1 MTAAPA
7 RRWPA
12 SSCTASSHVPPRS
25 SSPAV
30 AEPGLRHQRG
40 TVDFVA
46 YTQPMIE
53 AGTTRTGRWLRE
65 RRVRIALWVAV
76 IEGLIAA
83 FSHDIGRWT
92 ILVLAVIVLAFY
104 MVAGRQIK
112 WDVARQLSW
121 IAATSQALAILVI
134 IFAFILKL
142 VAIVAIAVFAI
153 VALVYL
159 FSDRRHA

>member
-1 MTAAPA
+1 
-7 RRWPA
+7 
-12 SSCTASSHVPPRS
+12 
-25 SSPAV
+25 
-30 AEPGLRHQRG
+30 
-40 TVDFVA
+40 
-46 YTQPMIE
+46 MIE
-53 AGTTRTGRWLRE
+53 AGSTRGGRWLRD

-76 IEGLIAA
+76 VEGLIAA

-92 ILVLAVIVLAFY
+92 ILGLAVIVLAFY
-104 MVAGRQIK
+104 MVAGRQMK

-121 IAATSQALAILVI
+121 IAAASQALAILVI

-142 VAIVAIAVFAI
+142 VAIVAIAVFAV